1 MKFKELKFRK
11 LGWGGINA
19 THHFDN
25 GLILSVAAGKTAYCT
40 PREDLN
46 SEKEHSSF
54 EIAILH
60 KDNIPFFT
68 KLVKPGI
75 DDDVIGWVGREDID
89 EIFPLIDN
97 ITEDDIS
104 NFIIATNL
112 LGDD

>member
-1 MKFKELKFRK
+1 MKFKELKFKK

-25 GLILSVAAGKTAYCT
+25 GLILSVAAGKTAYCM

-60 KDNIPFFT
+60 EDNIPFFT

-75 DDDVIGWVGREDID
+75 DDDVVGWVGRDDIN
-89 EIFPLIDN
+89 ELFPLINN
-97 ITEDDIS
+97 ITKKEIS
-104 NFIIATNL
+104 DFIETSNML
-112 LGDD
+112 END